1 MDTSINAQQIDLEY
15 LLPRDAYWHL
25 MHTLHTTLPL
35 TANNTPEEES
45 VRDHAAIA
53 QVTCMIPANATEA
66 TLAAQ
71 FVAGHAQAMDSQRL
85 ARDPKL
91 EFDKVLQ
98 CHAQSAS
105 MMRQSQGALR
115 LLLRI
120 QSVRE
125 KREADNARLNSANW
139 TEHCAASLMAQ
150 ALPNAQPAILM
161 EPPPP
166 APPEPAAP
174 DPQPDEEPIFEP
186 TAAAEEYAMIYPRRA
201 ALIRQHGGLPDNIT
215 FGPPER
221 RVIRAVVNTHTP
233 AMLALDR
240 EYAEPQPA

>member
-1 MDTSINAQQIDLEY
+1 MDTHVNPQPLDLE
-15 LLPRDAYWHL
+15 LILPRDAYWHL
-25 MHTLHTTLPL
+25 MDTLNYSLPP
-35 TANNTPEEES
+35 TANNTPEEQS
-45 VRDHAAIA
+45 RRNHAAIA

-66 TLAAQ
+66 SLAAQ
-71 FVAGHAQAMDSQRL
+71 YVAGHEQAMDCQRL

-91 EFDKVLQ
+91 ELGMILK

-115 LLLRI
+115 LLLRV

-125 KREADNARLNSANW
+125 KREADNARLDSANW
-139 TEHCAASLMAQ
+139 TEHCTANLMAQ
-150 ALPNAQPAILM
+150 ALPNAQPVART
-161 EPPPP
+161 EP
-166 APPEPAAP
+166 APPPSVPITPEPA
-174 DPQPDEEPIFEP
+174 QDEEPVFEP

-201 ALIRQHGGLPDNIT
+201 ALIRQHGGLPDGIT

-221 RVIRAVVNTHTP
+221 RLVRAILNTHTP
-233 AMLALDR
+233 AMLELDR